1 MKETHA
7 SAAWCQ
13 ILGYQVLDPDGWDRR
28 NFDRSWS
35 EWIDK
40 DEFLERIALSTVRK
54 VAPSDFDDFP
64 AGEIPPGVVPVN
76 VHDALHSVIHRAIE
90 KVGVDIYRDH
100 QAVMT
105 AAKDLRR
112 IERAGVDVDSDVWI
126 DAMQR
131 LRDAVDR
138 MPVSLTPQELRQR
151 EEFFTDATG
160 RAV

>member
-1 MKETHA
+1 
-7 SAAWCQ
+7 
-13 ILGYQVLDPDGWDRR
+13 
-28 NFDRSWS
+28 
-35 EWIDK
+35 
-40 DEFLERIALSTVRK
+40 
-54 VAPSDFDDFP
+54 
-64 AGEIPPGVVPVN
+64 
-76 VHDALHSVIHRAIE
+76 
-90 KVGVDIYRDH
+90 
-100 QAVMT
+100 MT